1 MNSMSEYVKTKNQFN
16 KRTMESQ
23 KGLKFACIL
32 NKNGRVSEIF
42 HEDNFDID
50 EKSKEMLFM
59 ETVLQANMGK
69 DFDGDLG
76 KLQCNVTERA
86 NGLKYISTPL
96 ASNKIVFAVMD
107 KQKDHNVF
115 VKKIMCIQKYLDV
128 SKTLE

>member
-1 MNSMSEYVKTKNQFN
+1 MSEYVKTKNQIN
-16 KRTMESQ
+16 KRAMESQ

-32 NKNGRVSEIF
+32 NKNGRVSDVF

-50 EKSKEMLFM
+50 DKSKEMLFM

-69 DFDGDLG
+69 DFDENLG

-96 ASNKIVFAVMD
+96 PSNKFVFAVMD
-107 KQKDHNVF
+107 KQKDHNEF
-115 VKKIMCIQKYLDV
+115 VKKIISIQKYLNV
-128 SKTLE
+128 SKNLE